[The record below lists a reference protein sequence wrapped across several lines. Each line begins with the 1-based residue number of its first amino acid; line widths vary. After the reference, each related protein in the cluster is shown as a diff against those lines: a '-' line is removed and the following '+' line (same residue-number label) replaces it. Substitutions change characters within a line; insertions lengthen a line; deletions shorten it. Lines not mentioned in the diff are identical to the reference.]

1 MLGTFSLLVARKR
14 AVVGTCPPEK
24 TFKGGNVV
32 IGEKVLIG
40 TFAPETTFKNFL
52 VRLAWTIF
60 PLDAGRRFS
69 KIPTEFGADKKFDMS
84 TRNQKPFV
92 RITYLNG
99 P

>member
-1 MLGTFSLLVARKR
+1 MPGWHLFSVERDAWLALFPLFEKETSLPGKR

-40 TFAPETTFKNFL
+40 TFASETTFKNFL

-60 PLDAGRRFS
+60 PPRRRS
-69 KIPTEFGADKKFDMS
+69 EILKDSNG
-84 TRNQKPFV
+84 V
-92 RITYLNG
+92 RSR
-99 P
+99 